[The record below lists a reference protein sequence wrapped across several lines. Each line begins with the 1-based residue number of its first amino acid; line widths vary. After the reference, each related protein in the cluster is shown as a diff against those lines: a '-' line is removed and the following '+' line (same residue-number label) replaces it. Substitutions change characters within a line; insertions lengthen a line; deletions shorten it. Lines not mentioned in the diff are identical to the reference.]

1 MIIFRILKL
10 NMFIYIYLYMY
21 SCLLFNLDKLRSL
34 RIVLVLKDRIRSN

>member
-1 MIIFRILKL
+1 MIIFRIFK
-10 NMFIYIYLYMY
+10 FKYVYIYLYMY